1 MVYIFFG
8 IVVDL
13 GWRNELYPVYGEGG
27 EVLFAMERSATPLF
41 GVVTFGVHMTV
52 YVPPTKFQPMR
63 IWTPKRSEEKPT
75 FPGMFDNSV
84 RFSLYGADGR
94 LPEVSRLAVLSWRR

>member
-1 MVYIFFG
+1 
-8 IVVDL
+8 
-13 GWRNELYPVYGEGG
+13 
-27 EVLFAMERSATPLF
+27 VLFAMERAATPLF

-63 IWTPKRSEEKPT
+63 IWTPKRSELKPT

-84 RFSLYGADGR
+84 CLLFTILIVGCWGYFIWQFC
-94 LPEVSRLAVLSWRR
+94 P

>member
-1 MVYIFFG
+1 MI
-8 IVVDL
+8 DL

-52 YVPPTKFQPMR
+52 YVPATKFQPMR

-84 RFSLYGADGR
+84 R
-94 LPEVSRLAVLSWRR
+94 SR

>member
-1 MVYIFFG
+1 MRIA
-8 IVVDL
+8 VDL

-52 YVPPTKFQPMR
+52 YVPPTSFQPMR
-63 IWTPKRSEEKPT
+63 IWTPKRSEDKPT

-84 RFSLYGADGR
+84 CLLCMGLIVGCWGDHLRQFCPGDFGQGI
-94 LPEVSRLAVLSWRR
+94 